1 MNAPEKITAAEPMNA
16 AHEILMKAA
25 SGMCSQEIAAAITG
39 TPRPTKPQIKAA
51 EKMLK
56 AIHDCG
62 MLASQPGRGGV
73 ALYSLTTP
81 VCNINKLVDVSPTGE
96 GETAEVCDLVQT
108 GGDSQTSAVI
118 GDSEGGETDAPEA
131 VGSIPKFGHGLS
143 CGACHD
149 GCPGEQCKVER
160 DSPPISNE
168 VRAQMQSLNIV
179 TPDEFSLLNVI
190 ADIRAAIGDPE
201 GKIMLGDL
209 AAHIQRD
216 IGELIESLEVEK
228 RVSGSAISAVAHIC
242 EHLGCDDH
250 NGHVPVLRAIDAL
263 RAQISSLNAENI
275 ALKTLNDAM
284 PGFGGEYQA
293 QQITS
298 LAADVMTTRTALTHA
313 INEADRLRSELAI
326 ERQARQALQEKVNAA
341 PAPAPKGYVLKTPK
355 RAMRR
360 FGEEAAAQSAAMAVA
375 RAGRTGEVFAL
386 VPVGRAVRGAEWKGA
401 R

>member
-81 VCNINKLVDVSPTGE
+81 VSNINEMGDVSLANE
-96 GETAEVCDLVQT
+96 GKTAGVCDLAQT
-108 GGDSQTSAVI
+108 GSGSQA
-118 GDSEGGETDAPEA
+118 E
-131 VGSIPKFGHGLS
+131 
-143 CGACHD
+143 
-149 GCPGEQCKVER
+149 
-160 DSPPISNE
+160 DSPISDE
-168 VRAQMQSLNIV
+168 VRAQMQSLNTV

-263 RAQISSLNAENI
+263 RAQITSLNAENI

-298 LAADVMTTRTALTHA
+298 LTTDVTNTRRALSDA
-313 INEADRLRSELAI
+313 LNEADRMRSELAI
-326 ERQARQALQEKVNAA
+326 ERQARQALQEQINAA
-341 PAPAPKGYVLKTPK
+341 PAPVARGYVLKTPK

-360 FGEEAAAQSAAMAVA
+360 FGEAAAAQSAAMAAA

-386 VPVGRAVRGAEWKGA
+386 VPVGRAVRGAEWREA